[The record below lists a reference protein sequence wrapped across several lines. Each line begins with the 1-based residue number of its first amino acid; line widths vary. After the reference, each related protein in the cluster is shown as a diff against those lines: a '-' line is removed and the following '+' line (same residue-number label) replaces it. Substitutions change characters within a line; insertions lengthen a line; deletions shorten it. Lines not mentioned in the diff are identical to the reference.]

1 MGTIDRFGDVCPAP
15 PPPRPGYCEARNYVR
30 PRLANLTHRQ
40 TLLLGIGLV
49 IALATAGTATAFT
62 TLSRTVTLSV
72 DGHATQVRTFGHDVG
87 DVLASRGIKPTS
99 HDDVVPSVTTPVD
112 DGTRI
117 AVRLGRPLTLSVDG
131 VKRTMW
137 TTATTV
143 AAALDQAGVRTTLAA
158 LSVSRSA
165 TIDRAG
171 MALSV
176 TTPKLASVK
185 IGNGRAVRHN
195 VPAATVGAYLASLR
209 AGVDRND
216 LVRPSRGAI
225 VRDGAHIV
233 VTKIG
238 VRTRHVPREAV
249 PAPVTEKK
257 DGSMMSGETK
267 TLRQGRDGVRDV
279 TYQLRFRNGNLVK
292 RSVVSQRVLRPATP
306 TVVAVGTKTVD
317 TGVWDAIAA
326 CESGGNWAANTGN
339 GYYGGLQFN
348 LGTWHAYG
356 GPGRPDQQSRETQI
370 SIAEKVRDASG
381 GYGAWPVCGARG

>member
-1 MGTIDRFGDVCPAP
+1 VRAP
-15 PPPRPGYCEARNYVR
+15 
-30 PRLANLTHRQ
+30 LANLNPRQ
-40 TLLLGIGLV
+40 TLLLGIGMAIV
-49 IALATAGTATAFT
+49 LAVVGTTTAFA

-72 DGHATQVRTFGHDVG
+72 DGHAKQVRTFGHDVG
-87 DVLASRGIKPTS
+87 DVLASQGIKPTS
-99 HDDVVPSVTTPVD
+99 HDDAVPSVTTPVG

-117 AVRLGRPLTLSVDG
+117 AVRLGRPLTLSIDG
-131 VKRTMW
+131 VKSTMW

-143 AAALDQAGVRTTLAA
+143 AAALDQAGVRTAQAA

-171 MALSV
+171 IAVSL

-185 IGNGRAVRHN
+185 IGDGRAVRHN
-195 VPAATVGAYLASLR
+195 IPATTVGSYLASLR

-225 VRDGAHIV
+225 VRDGTHIV

-249 PAPVTEKK
+249 PSPVAEKK

-267 TLRQGRDGVRDV
+267 TLRQGHEGIRDV
-279 TYQLRFRNGNLVK
+279 TYELRFRNGNLVK
-292 RSVVSQRVLRPATP
+292 RSVASQRLLRPATP
-306 TVVAVGTKTVD
+306 TVVLVGTKTVD
-317 TGVWDAIAA
+317 TGVWDRIAA

-381 GYGAWPVCGARG
+381 GYGAWPVCGSR

>member
-1 MGTIDRFGDVCPAP
+1 MRA
-15 PPPRPGYCEARNYVR
+15 
-30 PRLANLTHRQ
+30 RLANLSPRQ
-40 TLLLGIGLV
+40 TLLLGIGMALV
-49 IALATAGTATAFT
+49 LAVVGTTTAFAS
-62 TLSRTVTLSV
+62 LSRTVTLSV
-72 DGHATQVRTFGHDVG
+72 DGHAKQVRTFGGDVG
-87 DVLASRGIKPTS
+87 DVLASQGIKPTS
-99 HDDVVPSVTTPVD
+99 HDDVVPSVNTPVD

-143 AAALDQAGVRTTLAA
+143 AAALDQAGVRTAQAA

-165 TIDRAG
+165 SIDRAG
-171 MALSV
+171 MALSL
-176 TTPKLASVK
+176 TTPKLAVVK
-185 IGNGRAVRHN
+185 IGDARAVRRN
-195 VPAATVGAYLASLR
+195 IPAATVGSYLAAMR

-216 LVRPSRGAI
+216 LVRPSRGAV
-225 VRDGAHIV
+225 VRDGAQIV

-238 VRTRHVPREAV
+238 VRTRHVPREAI

-267 TLRQGRDGVRDV
+267 TLRQGSNGIRDV
-279 TYQLRFRNGNLVK
+279 TYKLRFRNGNLVQ
-292 RSVVSQRVLRPATP
+292 RSVVSQNVLRQATP
-306 TVVAVGTKTVD
+306 TVVLVGTKTVD
-317 TGVWDAIAA
+317 TGVWDRIAA

-381 GYGAWPVCGARG
+381 GYGAWPVCGR

>member
-1 MGTIDRFGDVCPAP
+1 VPA
-15 PPPRPGYCEARNYVR
+15 
-30 PRLANLTHRQ
+30 RLANLNPRQ
-40 TLLLGIGLV
+40 TLILG
-49 IALATAGTATAFT
+49 LAMAIVLAVVGTTTAFA

-72 DGHATQVRTFGHDVG
+72 DGHARQVRTFGHDVG
-87 DVLASRGIKPTS
+87 DVLASQGIKPTS

-117 AVRLGRPLTLSVDG
+117 AVRLGRPLTLSIDG
-131 VKRTMW
+131 VKSTVW

-143 AAALDQAGVRTTLAA
+143 AAALDKAGVRTALAA

-171 MALSV
+171 MAVSL

-185 IGNGRAVRHN
+185 IGDGRAVRHN
-195 VPAATVGAYLASLR
+195 IPATTVGAYLASLR

-225 VRDGAHIV
+225 VRDGTHIV

-238 VRTRHVPREAV
+238 VRTRNVPREAL
-249 PAPVTEKK
+249 PSPVTEKK

-267 TLRQGRDGVRDV
+267 TLRQGRDGIRDV
-279 TYQLRFRNGNLVK
+279 TYKLRFRNGDLVK
-292 RSVVSQRVLRPATP
+292 RSVASQRVLRPATP
-306 TVVAVGTKTVD
+306 TIVLVGTKTVD
-317 TGVWDAIAA
+317 TGIWDRIAA

-381 GYGAWPVCGARG
+381 GYGAWPVCGSR